1 LNQPAVDYSRK
12 WYVMAAAALGI
23 FLATIDGSIVNIAL
37 PTLVRAFGTD
47 FATVEWVVLAYML
60 SMAALLLGVGRLAD
74 MKGKKPIY
82 TTGFIVFTAGSVLC
96 GLSPTVHWL
105 IGARV
110 LQGTGAAMILGLG
123 MAIVTEAFPPGER
136 GKALGISG
144 AMASIGIVTGPTLG
158 GLLLSVLS
166 WHWIFFVNLPVGIL
180 GTLLVLRFVPST
192 QPAGGQRFDFAG
204 GLALLASLL
213 SVLMALSLSQQSGF
227 TNPMVMALLGAGA
240 GSLLLFVWIERRA
253 VHPMVDLQLFRNRLF
268 SISLVT
274 GLITFIAMA
283 GTAILMPFYLQGV
296 MGFDTRQ
303 AGLLLAVVPVVAGL
317 TAPIS
322 GNLSDRLGVRP
333 ITMVGLAVLLGGF
346 LAVSTLSAQTTALG
360 YALRF
365 IPVGL
370 GLGIFQS
377 PNNSA
382 IMGAAPPGRLGIV
395 SGMLA
400 LNRNLGQTIGIAL
413 LGAAWA
419 SRAFHHAGQVFAG
432 GATEAP
438 AMIQVAGLHDV
449 LMGLVILLAVALGLA
464 IWGFAHARQPAAP
477 RDIQVETIRRE
488 YTGTPDPEGL
498 DAG

>member
-1 LNQPAVDYSRK
+1 LSQPAIDYSRK

-37 PTLVRAFGTD
+37 PTLVRSFGTD

-60 SMAALLLGVGRLAD
+60 SMAVLLLSVGRLAD
-74 MKGKKPIY
+74 MKGKKRIY
-82 TTGFIVFTAGSVLC
+82 TAGFVVFTAGSVLC
-96 GLSPTVHWL
+96 GLSPTIEWL

-123 MAIVTEAFPPGER
+123 MAVVTEAFPPSER

-144 AMASIGIVTGPTLG
+144 AMASLGIVTGPTLG

-166 WHWIFFVNLPVGIL
+166 WHWIFFVNLPVGIV
-180 GTLLVLRFVPST
+180 GTILVLRFVPAIR
-192 QPAGGQRFDFAG
+192 PPGGQRFDFAG
-204 GLALLASLL
+204 ALTMLACLFTLLL
-213 SVLMALSLSQQSGF
+213 ALSLSQRSGF
-227 TNPMVMALLGAGA
+227 TDPVVLALLGVCAA
-240 GSLLLFVWIERRA
+240 SLLLFIWIEQR
-253 VHPMVDLQLFRNRLF
+253 VDQPMVDLQLFRNRLF

-274 GLITFIAMA
+274 ALIIFIAVA
-283 GTAILMPFYLQGV
+283 GTTILMPFYLQGV
-296 MGFDTRQ
+296 LGFDTRQ
-303 AGLLLAVVPVVAGL
+303 AGLLLAVVPLVAGL
-317 TAPIS
+317 TAPIA

-346 LAVSTLSAQTTALG
+346 LAVSTLGTRMTALG

-382 IMGAAPPGRLGIV
+382 IMGAAPRGRLGIV

-400 LNRNLGQTIGIAL
+400 LNRALGQTIGMAL

-419 SRAFHHAGQVFAG
+419 SRTYSHAGQVFAD
-432 GATEAP
+432 GATVAP
-438 AMIQVAGLHDV
+438 ATAQVAGLHDV
-449 LMGLVILLAVALGLA
+449 FMGLVILLVAALGLA
-464 IWGFAHARQPAAP
+464 IWAFNQSRQPAALK
-477 RDIQVETIRRE
+477 DTQAKT
-488 YTGTPDPEGL
+488 TG
-498 DAG
+498 

>member
-37 PTLVRAFGTD
+37 PTLVRSFGTD
-47 FATVEWVVLAYML
+47 FATVEWVVLSYML
-60 SMAALLLGVGRLAD
+60 SLAVLLLGVGRLAD
-74 MKGKKPIY
+74 MKGKKRIY
-82 TTGFIVFTAGSVLC
+82 TAGFIVFTAGSVLC
-96 GLSPTVHWL
+96 GLSPTIHWL

-110 LQGTGAAMILGLG
+110 LQGTGGAMILGLG
-123 MAIVTEAFPPGER
+123 MAIVTEAFPPSER

-180 GTLLVLRFVPST
+180 GTLLVIRYVPAIR
-192 QPAGGQRFDFAG
+192 PPGGQRFDFAG
-204 GLALLASLL
+204 GLTLLATLLSLL
-213 SVLMALSLSQQSGF
+213 LALSLSQGSGF
-227 TNPMVMALLGAGA
+227 TNPAVLALLGACA
-240 GSLLLFVWIERRA
+240 GSLLLFIWIERRA
-253 VHPMVDLQLFRNRLF
+253 VQPMVDLQLFRNRLF

-283 GTAILMPFYLQGV
+283 GTTILMPFYLQGV
-296 MGFDTRQ
+296 LGFDTRQ
-303 AGLLLAVVPVVAGL
+303 AGLLLAVVPLVAGL

-333 ITMVGLAVLLGGF
+333 ITMVGLAVMLGGF
-346 LAVSTLSAQTTALG
+346 LAVSTLGTQTTALG

-382 IMGAAPPGRLGIV
+382 IMGAAPRGRLGIV

-400 LNRNLGQTIGIAL
+400 LNRALGQTIGMAL
-413 LGAAWA
+413 LGAIWA
-419 SRAFHHAGQVFAG
+419 SRAFHHAGQFSAD

-438 AMIQVAGLHDV
+438 AMAQVTALHDV
-449 LMGLVILLAVALGLA
+449 FVSMVILLAAALGMA
-464 IWGFAHARQPAAP
+464 IWAFSQSRQPETL
-477 RDIQVETIRRE
+477 RDAQTET
-488 YTGTPDPEGL
+488 TG
-498 DAG
+498 

>member
-1 LNQPAVDYSRK
+1 MNQPAVDYSRK

-37 PTLVRAFGTD
+37 PTLVGAFGTD

-74 MKGKKPIY
+74 MKGKKRIY
-82 TTGFIVFTAGSVLC
+82 TAGFVVFTAGSVLC
-96 GLSPTVHWL
+96 GLAPTIHWL

-123 MAIVTEAFPPGER
+123 MAIVTEAFPPNER

-180 GTLLVLRFVPST
+180 GTFLVLRFVPSIR
-192 QPAGGQRFDFAG
+192 PAGGQRFDFAG
-204 GLALLASLL
+204 GLTLLASLL
-213 SVLMALSLSQQSGF
+213 SLLLALSLSQGSGF
-227 TNPMVMALLGAGA
+227 TDPVVLALLGAFA

-253 VHPMVDLQLFRNRLF
+253 DQPMVDLQLFRDRLF
-268 SISLVT
+268 SISLIT
-274 GLITFIAMA
+274 ALIIFIAMA
-283 GTAILMPFYLQGV
+283 GTTILMPFYLQGV
-296 MGFDTRQ
+296 LGFDTRQ
-303 AGLLLAVVPVVAGL
+303 AGLLLAVTPVVAGL

-333 ITMVGLAVLLGGF
+333 ITMVGLAVMLGGF
-346 LAVSTLSAQTTALG
+346 LAVSTLGTQTTALG

-400 LNRNLGQTIGIAL
+400 LNRALGQTIGIAL

-419 SRAFHHAGQVFAG
+419 SRAFHHAGRFWDG
-432 GATEAP
+432 GATAAP
-438 AMIQVAGLHDV
+438 PATQVAALHDV
-449 LMGLVILLAVALGLA
+449 LMGLAVLLAAALGLA
-464 IWGFAHARQPAAP
+464 IWGFAQSRQLAAL
-477 RDIQVETIRRE
+477 RDTQAET
-488 YTGTPDPEGL
+488 TG
-498 DAG
+498 

>member
-1 LNQPAVDYSRK
+1 LNQPTVDYSRK

-37 PTLVRAFGTD
+37 PTLVRTFGAD

-60 SMAALLLGVGRLAD
+60 SMAVLLLGVGRLAD
-74 MKGKKPIY
+74 MKGKKQIY
-82 TTGFIVFTAGSVLC
+82 TAGFVVFTAGSVLC
-96 GLSPTVHWL
+96 GLSPTIHWL

-110 LQGTGAAMILGLG
+110 LQGVGAAMILGLG
-123 MAIVTEAFPPGER
+123 MAIVTEAFPPNER

-144 AMASIGIVTGPTLG
+144 AMASIGIVTGPTVG

-180 GTLLVLRFVPST
+180 GTLLVLRFVPSIR
-192 QPAGGQRFDFAG
+192 PPGGQRFDFAG
-204 GLALLASLL
+204 GLTLLASLL
-213 SVLMALSLSQQSGF
+213 SLLLALSLSQQSGF
-227 TNPMVMALLGAGA
+227 RDPIVLALLGGFA

-253 VHPMVDLQLFRNRLF
+253 AQPMVDLQLFRKRLF
-268 SISLVT
+268 SISLIT
-274 GLITFIAMA
+274 ALIVFIAMA
-283 GTAILMPFYLQGV
+283 GTTILMPFYLQGV
-296 MGFDTRQ
+296 LGFDTRE
-303 AGLLLAVVPVVAGL
+303 AGLLLAVTPVVAGL

-333 ITMVGLAVLLGGF
+333 ITMVGLAVMLGGF
-346 LAVSTLSAQTTALG
+346 LAVSTLGTQTTALG

-382 IMGAAPPGRLGIV
+382 IMGAAPRGRLGIV

-400 LNRNLGQTIGIAL
+400 LNRALGQTIGIAM

-419 SRAFHHAGQVFAG
+419 GRTFYHAGQVFAG
-432 GATEAP
+432 GATDAP
-438 AMIQVAGLHDV
+438 PATQVAALHDV
-449 LMGLVILLAVALGLA
+449 VIGLVILLAAALGLA
-464 IWGFAHARQPAAP
+464 IWGFAQSRQPAAL
-477 RDIQVETIRRE
+477 RDTQAET
-488 YTGTPDPEGL
+488 TG
-498 DAG
+498 

>member
-37 PTLVRAFGTD
+37 PTLVRAFGAN
-47 FATVEWVVLAYML
+47 FATVEWVVLAYLL
-60 SMAALLLGVGRLAD
+60 SMAVLLLSVGRLAD
-74 MKGKKPIY
+74 MKGKKRIY
-82 TTGFIVFTAGSVLC
+82 TAGFIVFTAGSVLC
-96 GLSPTVHWL
+96 GLSPTIHWL

-110 LQGTGAAMILGLG
+110 LQGIGAAMILGLG
-123 MAIVTEAFPPGER
+123 MAIVTEAFPPEER

-180 GTLLVLRFVPST
+180 GILLVLRFVPSIR
-192 QPAGGQRFDFAG
+192 PAGGQRFDYAG
-204 GLALLASLL
+204 GLTLLAGLLSLL
-213 SVLMALSLSQQSGF
+213 LALSLSQGSGF
-227 TNPMVMALLGAGA
+227 TDPVVLALLGAFA
-240 GSLLLFVWIERRA
+240 GSLLLFIWIELRA
-253 VHPMVDLQLFRNRLF
+253 AQPMVDLQLFRNRLF
-268 SISLVT
+268 SVSLVT
-274 GLITFIAMA
+274 AMITFIAMA
-283 GTAILMPFYLQGV
+283 GTTILMPFYLQGV
-296 MGFDTRQ
+296 LGLDTRQ
-303 AGLLLAVVPVVAGL
+303 AGLLLAVTPVVAGL

-333 ITMVGLAVLLGGF
+333 ITMVGLAVMLGGF
-346 LAVSTLSAQTTALG
+346 LAVSTLGTRTTPLG

-382 IMGAAPPGRLGIV
+382 IMGAAPRGRLGIV

-400 LNRNLGQTIGIAL
+400 LNRALGQTIGMAL
-413 LGAAWA
+413 LGAVWA
-419 SRAFHHAGQVFAG
+419 GRTFQHAGQVFAG

-438 AMIQVAGLHDV
+438 APAQVAGLQDV
-449 LMGLVILLAVALGLA
+449 FVGLVILLAAALGMA
-464 IWGFAHARQPAAP
+464 VWAFNRSRQPAAL
-477 RDIQVETIRRE
+477 RDAQSET
-488 YTGTPDPEGL
+488 TG
-498 DAG
+498 

>member
-1 LNQPAVDYSRK
+1 MNGPAVDYSRK

-47 FATVEWVVLAYML
+47 FATVEWVVLAYLL

-74 MKGKKPIY
+74 MKGKKRIY
-82 TTGFIVFTAGSVLC
+82 TAGFIVFTAGSVLC
-96 GLSPTVHWL
+96 GLSPTIHWL

-123 MAIVTEAFPPGER
+123 MAVVTEAFPPSER

-158 GLLLSVLS
+158 GLLLSVTS

-180 GTLLVLRFVPST
+180 GILLVLRFVPSI
-192 QPAGGQRFDFAG
+192 QPPGGQRFDFAG
-204 GLALLASLL
+204 GLTLLAGLLSLL
-213 SVLMALSLSQQSGF
+213 VALSLSQQSGF
-227 TNPMVMALLGAGA
+227 TNGVVLALLGACA
-240 GSLLLFVWIERRA
+240 GSLFLFIWIERRA
-253 VHPMVDLQLFRNRLF
+253 AQPMVDLQLFRNRLF

-274 GLITFIAMA
+274 AMITFIAMA
-283 GTAILMPFYLQGV
+283 GTTILMPFYLQGV
-296 MGFDTRQ
+296 LGLDTRQ

-322 GNLSDRLGVRP
+322 GNLSDRLGIRP
-333 ITMVGLAVLLGGF
+333 ITLVGLAVLLGGF
-346 LAVSTLSAQTTALG
+346 LAVSTLSARTLALG
-360 YALRF
+360 YVLRF

-419 SRAFHHAGQVFAG
+419 SRAFHYSGQVFAD
-432 GATEAP
+432 GATQAP
-438 AMIQVAGLHDV
+438 AMAQVTALHDV
-449 LMGLVILLAVALGLA
+449 LMGLAVLLAVALGLA
-464 IWGFAHARQPAAP
+464 IWAFAQERQTSSRKPAQA
-477 RDIQVETIRRE
+477 DITRQEFA
-488 YTGTPDPEGL
+488 GTPEPEAS

>member
-37 PTLVRAFGTD
+37 PTLVRSFGTD
-47 FATVEWVVLAYML
+47 FATVEWVVLSYML
-60 SMAALLLGVGRLAD
+60 SLAVLLLGVGRLAD
-74 MKGKKPIY
+74 MKGKKRIY
-82 TTGFIVFTAGSVLC
+82 TAGFIVFTAGSVLC
-96 GLSPTVHWL
+96 GLSPTIHWL

-110 LQGTGAAMILGLG
+110 LQGTGGAMILGLG
-123 MAIVTEAFPPGER
+123 MAIVTEAFPPSER

-180 GTLLVLRFVPST
+180 GTLLVIRYVPAIR
-192 QPAGGQRFDFAG
+192 PPGGQRFDFAG
-204 GLALLASLL
+204 GLTLLATLLSLL
-213 SVLMALSLSQQSGF
+213 LALSLSQGSGF
-227 TNPMVMALLGAGA
+227 TNPAVLALLGACA
-240 GSLLLFVWIERRA
+240 GSLLLFIWIERRA
-253 VHPMVDLQLFRNRLF
+253 VQPMVDLQLFRNRLF

-283 GTAILMPFYLQGV
+283 GTTILMPFYLQGV
-296 MGFDTRQ
+296 LGFDTRQ
-303 AGLLLAVVPVVAGL
+303 AGLLLAVVPLVAGL

-333 ITMVGLAVLLGGF
+333 ITMVGLAVMLGGF
-346 LAVSTLSAQTTALG
+346 LAVSTLGTQTTALG

-382 IMGAAPPGRLGIV
+382 IMGAAPRGRLGIV

-400 LNRNLGQTIGIAL
+400 LNRALGQTIGMAL
-413 LGAAWA
+413 LGAIWA
-419 SRAFHHAGQVFAG
+419 SRAFHHAGQFFAD

-438 AMIQVAGLHDV
+438 ALAQVTALHDV
-449 LMGLVILLAVALGLA
+449 FVSMVILLAAALGMA
-464 IWGFAHARQPAAP
+464 IWAFSQSRQPETL
-477 RDIQVETIRRE
+477 RDAQTET
-488 YTGTPDPEGL
+488 TG
-498 DAG
+498 

>member
-37 PTLVRAFGTD
+37 PTLVRSFGTD
-47 FATVEWVVLAYML
+47 FSTVEWVVLAYML
-60 SMAALLLGVGRLAD
+60 SLAVLLLGVGRLAD
-74 MKGKKPIY
+74 MKGKKRIY
-82 TTGFIVFTAGSVLC
+82 TAGFVVFTAGSVLC
-96 GLSPTVHWL
+96 GLSPTIHWL

-110 LQGTGAAMILGLG
+110 LQGAGGAMILGLG
-123 MAIVTEAFPPGER
+123 MAVVTEAFPPNER

-144 AMASIGIVTGPTLG
+144 AMASLGIVTGPTLG

-180 GTLLVLRFVPST
+180 GTLLVVRFVPSIRPT
-192 QPAGGQRFDFAG
+192 GGQRFDFAG
-204 GLALLASLL
+204 GLTLLAALLSLL
-213 SVLMALSLSQQSGF
+213 LALSLSQGSGF
-227 TNPMVMALLGAGA
+227 TNPVVLALLGACA
-240 GSLLLFVWIERRA
+240 GSLLLFIWIERRA
-253 VHPMVDLQLFRNRLF
+253 DQPMVDLRLFRNRLF

-274 GLITFIAMA
+274 ALITFIAMA
-283 GTAILMPFYLQGV
+283 GTTILMPFYLQGV
-296 MGFDTRQ
+296 LGFDTRQ
-303 AGLLLAVVPVVAGL
+303 AGLLLAVVPLVAGL

-333 ITMVGLAVLLGGF
+333 ITMVGLAVMLGGF
-346 LAVSTLSAQTTALG
+346 LAVSTLGTQTTALG

-382 IMGAAPPGRLGIV
+382 IMGAAPRGRLGIV

-400 LNRNLGQTIGIAL
+400 LNRALGQTIGLAL
-413 LGAAWA
+413 LGAVWA
-419 SRAFHHAGQVFAG
+419 SRAFYYAGQVFAD
-432 GATEAP
+432 GATTAP
-438 AMIQVAGLHDV
+438 ALAQVAALHDV
-449 LMGLVILLAVALGLA
+449 FVGLVILLAAALGMA
-464 IWGFAHARQPAAP
+464 IWAFSQSRQPAAL
-477 RDIQVETIRRE
+477 RDAQSET
-488 YTGTPDPEGL
+488 TG
-498 DAG
+498 